1 MATSNVVIS
10 EGQVT
15 FKRTGGHNH
24 DGLTSTLI
32 DTSKYSIFDFVV
44 AENALDS
51 KRRQSQGNRKEMLKS
66 FIISTVEERV
76 LKPTGILIQANTIS
90 AREIIS
96 GTITANELS
105 SNIVLVDNVIRSKNY
120 INNTNTFTGWAI
132 YSNGEANFNNVN
144 IRGNLKTG
152 NGFYGQANTP
162 LYADNI
168 GQFSLGNKFI
178 WNTTANSLTIN
189 AGSLTLGSNLSWDGN
204 TLTITGNVTLAN
216 TNIGTFNNGDSI
228 TDGFIG
234 GININEHEIQSIGF
248 IADSVGFRISDSGD
262 AEFND
267 VKIRGTISASTI
279 SGNSTVTIGTW
290 SNAGGSTGLK
300 LDSSGYIT
308 GSGGGVKIRNYGTN
322 GTDGATGTLLF
333 GDSIQTGSMSL
344 NSISITPNGT
354 DEVNIGPS
362 GTTSDIEITTGG
374 IQVGNG
380 KTISATTA
388 FYSSGS
394 GTIARMQT
402 TGGIQ
407 YLTGGSSSRHLKENI
422 RNLEDGISILKT
434 LKPKVYN
441 FKVDAF
447 QDNDPI
453 TGEPWTEE
461 ARQLANFDIKYGLIL
476 EDVLEV
482 RPELISYIH
491 EKTEIPYDQEG
502 GYADISSWKPQ
513 MWEEAD
519 VLVLCVKAIQELS
532 AKNEELEA
540 RIQTLEG
547 V

>member
-51 KRRQSQGNRKEMLKS
+51 GRRKSQGNRKEMLKS

-120 INNTNTFTGWAI
+120 INNTTTFTGWAI

-152 NGFYGQANTP
+152 NGFYGAANTP

-189 AGSLTLGSNLSWDGN
+189 AGNLTLGSNLSWDGN
-204 TLTITGNVTLAN
+204 TLTISGNVSLIGN
-216 TNIGTFNNGDSI
+216 TNLGTFDNGDS
-228 TDGFIG
+228 
-234 GININEHEIQSIGF
+234 
-248 IADSVGFRISDSGD
+248 
-262 AEFND
+262 
-267 VKIRGTISASTI
+267 
-279 SGNSTVTIGTW
+279 
-290 SNAGGSTGLK
+290 
-300 LDSSGYIT
+300 
-308 GSGGGVKIRNYGTN
+308 
-322 GTDGATGTLLF
+322 
-333 GDSIQTGSMSL
+333 
-344 NSISITPNGT
+344 
-354 DEVNIGPS
+354 
-362 GTTSDIEITTGG
+362 
-374 IQVGNG
+374 
-380 KTISATTA
+380 
-388 FYSSGS
+388 
-394 GTIARMQT
+394 
-402 TGGIQ
+402 
-407 YLTGGSSSRHLKENI
+407 LTGGSIGGITIGPSSIKSTDYDANPTTAGFAIFSDGTAVFNEMVVRGTVYAGAGSIGGWAIDSNGLSKTINIGGTNFTSSLAPASGLFLYGTVDDEYAEGYIYPGRMRVLDHIGSTTIAGGRIDASEAFVTNFYGNLTGDVEGHVFDTSGGIKFPYVRTTRGNMPTGHYRLNFQFNNPDNMYVMADDNNNSVHTWTTSTVSDRRTKSNISLNISDFLEKFYSLSMYEFEYNENRPWAGSSYI
-422 RNLEDGISILKT
+422 
-434 LKPKVYN
+434 P
-441 FKVDAF
+441 
-447 QDNDPI
+447 
-453 TGEPWTEE
+453 TGEKE
-461 ARQLANFDIKYGLIL
+461 IGLIA
-476 EDVLEV
+476 DEV
-482 RPELISYIH
+482 EQLFPKAVIGDAEVSYQQVNYQEFCKILIGASL
-491 EKTEIPYDQEG
+491 DQNKR
-502 GYADISSWKPQ
+502 IK
-513 MWEEAD
+513 
-519 VLVLCVKAIQELS
+519 
-532 AKNEELEA
+532 ELEA